1 MLGSSCEWV
10 SESEWF
16 AFNVWQPWNSWLYTH
31 NKSTIRWMK
40 QKHTLLA
47 GKRFNT
53 IQYWIHNFFRAWIDS
68 QYTFWL
74 KVGNRFCV
82 RFSIKML
89 CCCCKVLWRLVALL
103 FYLLCHQYI
112 MRCQDQFHRYLNEC
126 DWIHTGIH
134 FSLRITYTQTHALL
148 SRVPWTWPII
158 NGFEKKTFRIRK
170 DCVLEN
176 LCGRYRYIVYISFFA
191 PMSKAINVSII
202 HLKQDTHVYINFWKR
217 KTIFLALMEKK

>member
-1 MLGSSCEWV
+1 
-10 SESEWF
+10 
-16 AFNVWQPWNSWLYTH
+16 
-31 NKSTIRWMK
+31 
-40 QKHTLLA
+40 
-47 GKRFNT
+47 
-53 IQYWIHNFFRAWIDS
+53 
-68 QYTFWL
+68 
-74 KVGNRFCV
+74 
-82 RFSIKML
+82 ML

-112 MRCQDQFHRYLNEC
+112 MRCQDQFHRYLTEC

-202 HLKQDTHVYINFWKR
+202 HLKQDTHVYINSWKR
-217 KTIFLALMEKK
+217 KTVLLAFDGEKRKKCPHMVKDGCCVVHIRFYFYSFKWIIDGCTNVCVWFLGLRHPCIGIWSYATALSENDMKWFTWWYN